1 MSYASGFGAGL
12 GAAVGENAKNMLEA
26 ELSRYKSLAK
36 VYEGIAG
43 NPNVMPDVQKE
54 AMRRIG
60 LLTQVDP
67 RNPKSKQSV
76 RGFENTKDIWD
87 ADDALRSGQT
97 QTMPSLD
104 FKAAASGHPGPVP
117 LGGGAPQNNS
127 GAVPLGGGAMP
138 QPSSAVP
145 LGGKR
150 PDMFQMP
157 GSVQQSVGVQPGGQN
172 APAPPPQT
180 NDQSGGLKEQMLA
193 QIKAT
198 HGIEADVAMSMAQRV
213 SAAAGPPPPTN
224 GMMTPEYRQWLENKA
239 ELWKQEIA
247 AHYETQKSDRL
258 MAAIKGSNTP
268 AVPSGGQADDFEN
281 DRAEDLRMWV
291 ALGAKGTPPGQSVPQ
306 TRGQVVYT
314 DDSGKPRVAVG
325 MTYNGRTYIDRGD
338 GTRKRVTPDTRG
350 VYFTTNEKNERVLVT
365 ADGRVIE
372 TDVSAPMFGSVTQTA
387 EDPENLTRTS
397 RTGKVLL
404 GGGGGAPTTPTPTP
418 APAAPPT
425 NGPVMASD
433 MVRANMGTEDAPKTS
448 AAIKKRALDPV
459 AYRKTTASW
468 QGVAHIVD
476 ISDVMKSNPVVG
488 PVLGRTMQLMNSIG
502 SSKLAEIAHRLMTA
516 SSQQN
521 LPAYRAAL
529 AEEEREL
536 INLSNK
542 ALSEIVQKGEFG
554 LTPETASKVGH
565 DVAKVITL
573 MRSLNGLEL
582 IAMSGSGNGIT
593 RLYEMMSPALM
604 NPNQDPSM
612 VAGHAAGLSDMFVNI
627 IGKNASD
634 LEQSWDKLEP
644 WKREL
649 LSRVGMEEKYR
660 WYTGGGTSDKSD
672 SGNVGVPDGTF
683 PSGPHKGKTRYKYPG
698 GFYSPNPV
706 ASPGGN

>member
-36 VYEGIAG
+36 VYEGIAS
-43 NPNVMPDVQKE
+43 NPDAFPEVQKE

-87 ADDALRSGQT
+87 ANDALRSGQT

-172 APAPPPQT
+172 APAI
-180 NDQSGGLKEQMLA
+180 DQNHPLA
-193 QIKAT
+193 GPVLGKLEEM
-198 HGIEADVAMSMAQRV
+198 GIPRDKAMSILEEVNQE
-213 SAAAGPPPPTN
+213 AGPAPPTQ
-224 GMMTPEYRQWLENKA
+224 GMMTPEYKLWLK
-239 ELWKQEIA
+239 
-247 AHYETQKSDRL
+247 
-258 MAAIKGSNTP
+258 
-268 AVPSGGQADDFEN
+268 
-281 DRAEDLRMWV
+281 
-291 ALGAKGTPPGQSVPQ
+291 AKGDILSAKLKAHSQSAEEGQKYKELETAINAAYPAGKDEATDKMRQQLLLAALFGTKNVAGMLNPAQ
-306 TRGQVVYT
+306 VRGGVTYIGTDGQVHT
-314 DDSGKPRVAVG
+314 SPGSMIG
-325 MTYNGRTYIDRGD
+325 
-338 GTRKRVTPDTRG
+338 GTPFVP
-350 VYFTTNEKNERVLVT
+350 T
-365 ADGRVIE
+365 ADGGSEFQQPVAFSRPTLTTDAQGNRVWVYPGGPPQDTGVDMPLI
-372 TDVSAPMFGSVTQTA
+372 GSVTQTT
-387 EDPENLTRTS
+387 ENPVTLQRFSQTD
-397 RTGKVLL
+397 KVLP
-404 GGGGGAPTTPTPTP
+404 GGSGGAPTTSTPTP
-418 APAAPPT
+418 APVAPPT

-433 MVRANMGTEDAPKTS
+433 IVRANMGTEDAPKTS

-488 PVLGRTMQLMNSIG
+488 PVLGRTMQLMNQIG
-502 SSKLAEIAHRLMTA
+502 SSKLAEIAQRLMTA

-536 INLSNK
+536 TNLSNK
-542 ALSEIVQKGEFG
+542 ALSEMVQKGEFG
-554 LTPETASKVGH
+554 LTQETASKVGH

-649 LSRVGMEEKYR
+649 LGRVGMEEKYR

-698 GFYSPNPV
+698 GFYSPNPTEAPQSG
-706 ASPGGN
+706 ASPPKT